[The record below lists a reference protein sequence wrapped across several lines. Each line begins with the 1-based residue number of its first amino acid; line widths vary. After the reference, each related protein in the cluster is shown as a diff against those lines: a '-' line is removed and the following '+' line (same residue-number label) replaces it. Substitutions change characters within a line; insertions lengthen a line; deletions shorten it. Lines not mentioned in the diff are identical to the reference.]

1 MVGKRAVRILLECF
15 LVDGCFDKVSVVL
28 HKSNVAVD
36 EDVGSVE

>member
-28 HKSNVAVD
+28 YKYNVAVD
-36 EDVGSVE
+36 EDVESTG